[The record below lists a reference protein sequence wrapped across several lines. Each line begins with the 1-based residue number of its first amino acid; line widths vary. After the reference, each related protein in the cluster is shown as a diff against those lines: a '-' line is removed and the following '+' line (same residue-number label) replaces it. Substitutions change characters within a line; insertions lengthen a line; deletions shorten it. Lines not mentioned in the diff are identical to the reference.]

1 MSQEL
6 LTVTFLL
13 NRLQDLVEGDAK
25 KLAKDA
31 NQNIKSVMDE
41 LHNISVLLRPSAL
54 DHMGFGCGL
63 LGMQERAEIVGAQLD
78 IQSGAGG
85 TRIVLTTP
93 MSLASEDAEASA
105 EGADA
110 GAGAGASVS
119 AQAAGAG
126 AGAGAISANSPAG
139 ANEIA
144 AHQTTN

>member
-1 MSQEL
+1 MTNACKYANVE
-6 LTVTFLL
+6 TIKV
-13 NRLQDLVEGDAK
+13 LVERAEEG
-25 KLAKDA
+25 KLR
-31 NQNIKSVMDE
+31 
-41 LHNISVLLRPSAL
+41 ISVIDAGC
-54 DHMGFGCGL
+54 GFDINAPKIKGSGCGL

-93 MSLASEDAEASA
+93 MSLTSEDAEASA

-110 GAGAGASVS
+110 GAMAGT
-119 AQAAGAG
+119 
-126 AGAGAISANSPAG
+126 ISAKSPAG

>member
-1 MSQEL
+1 M
-6 LTVTFLL
+6 
-13 NRLQDLVEGDAK
+13 EGDAK

-93 MSLASEDAEASA
+93 MSLTSEDAEASA

-110 GAGAGASVS
+110 GEMAGT
-119 AQAAGAG
+119 
-126 AGAGAISANSPAG
+126 ISANSPAG